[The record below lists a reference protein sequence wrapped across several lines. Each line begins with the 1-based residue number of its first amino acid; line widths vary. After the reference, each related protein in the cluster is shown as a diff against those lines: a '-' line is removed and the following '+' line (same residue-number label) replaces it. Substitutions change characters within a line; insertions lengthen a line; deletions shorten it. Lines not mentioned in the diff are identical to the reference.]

1 MPEIERLPGRSG
13 PVVFLV
19 LSHKEPALVERLLAR
34 LGETETAVTVLHHD
48 AKSRHIPG
56 LPATG
61 RAKLVPNP
69 ASSGWGGMEIVQA
82 TLRCMRW
89 IRDEIPDF
97 SWIVL
102 ISGQDYPVAAPRE
115 IESELLVSPADAFLS
130 WEFVPPF
137 VSRRSTD
144 WQRGTSHRYYWHLFP
159 GTHRP
164 IPIPRLPA
172 YFDGVGLHAGSQW
185 WNLDR
190 RAVNLILDDT
200 AMLNHLT
207 RRFRSVLLP
216 DEAFFQTMLLNSPT
230 DLNLVCRP
238 RRFYRF
244 VKAGG
249 AAHPET
255 LTIEDL
261 DEIRASGAFFAR
273 KVDLRASAELL
284 DRLDSEHAGFSSTG
298 T

>member
-1 MPEIERLPGRSG
+1 M
-13 PVVFLV
+13 FLV
-19 LSHKEPALVERLLAR
+19 LSHKEPALVERLMAR
-34 LGETETAVTVLHHD
+34 LGDTETAVTVLHHD
-48 AKSRHIPG
+48 AKSRDVPG

-61 RAKLVPNP
+61 RARLMPNP
-69 ASSGWGGMEIVQA
+69 ASSGWGDMEIVHA

-89 IRDEIPDF
+89 VRNGIPDF

-102 ISGQDYPVAAPRE
+102 LSGQDYPVAAPRE
-115 IESELLVSPADAFLS
+115 IESELLVTPADAFLS
-130 WEFVPPF
+130 WEFVRPF

-144 WQRGTSHRYYWHLFP
+144 WQRGTSHRYYWRLFP

-164 IPIPRLPA
+164 IPIPIPRLSA
-172 YFDGVGLHAGSQW
+172 YFDGVGIHAGSQW
-185 WNLDR
+185 WSFGR
-190 RAVNLILDDT
+190 RAVALILDDT
-200 AMLNHLT
+200 AMLNHLSG
-207 RRFRSVLLP
+207 RFRSVLLP
-216 DEAFFQTMLLNSPT
+216 DEAFFQTMILNSPT
-230 DLNLVCRP
+230 NLNLVCSH

-249 AAHPET
+249 APHPET

-273 KVDLRASAELL
+273 KVDFRASAELL
-284 DRLDSEHAGFSSTG
+284 DRLDSQHAGSLSPG